1 MGTCAAILAVDF
13 QLFPLRLAKTHAAGT
28 GLMDLGAGAFIF
40 AHGATHGHAL
50 RGRHIRDALTEA
62 QHSHRQA
69 W

>member
-13 QLFPLRLAKTHAAGT
+13 PLFPLRLAKTNAAGT

-40 AHGATHGHAL
+40 AHGESHMHA
-50 RGRHIRDALTEA
+50 RWSHIRRADKN
-62 QHSHRQA
+62 QIVQA